1 MRIHFMINGVGQGHV
16 YRTLPIMKQLA
27 KRHKITAS
35 SFGDALRILEENG
48 YPGAYELKPFGDV
61 VAQGFK
67 VNIKQSL
74 LDNAKKLGPG
84 LIKRTSDIITDC
96 RADVVVVDGYLLGL
110 FVAKMLRKSTVTIAN
125 CTKLW
130 YVFPKISNIVESGSD
145 IFSKSVVDSSDIIIV
160 PDFTPP
166 FDFSRDNL
174 SYFGSARKFHFVGP
188 TSLIAE
194 DKKGRRPLVSVG
206 GTRMQHKS
214 FEHIAELLDKMGYNP
229 IMADGHLSEE
239 DMASAIAQ
247 APFAV
252 VHGGHT
258 TIMNAV
264 SANTPVISIPLK
276 GYTERVNNAQG
287 AERAG
292 CGVVLDP
299 EFIDLDVLK
308 IAIGKIRSNYIRET
322 TTLFSHTAH
331 AMEGHRKA
339 AALIEKLEEKTIQKK
354 RHKIF

>member
-1 MRIHFMINGVGQGHV
+1 MINGVGQGHV
-16 YRTLPIMKQLA
+16 YRVLPVMKTLA

-35 SFGDALRILEENG
+35 AFGDALRILEENG

-61 VAQGFK
+61 VAQGLK

-84 LIKRTSDIITDC
+84 LIKRASDIITDC
-96 RADVVVVDGYLLGL
+96 RPDVVVVDGYLLGL
-110 FVAKMLRKSTVTIAN
+110 FVAKMHRKSTVTIAN

-145 IFSKSVVDSSDIIIV
+145 IFSKSVVDSSDIVIV
-160 PDFTPP
+160 PDFPPP

-174 SYFGSARKFHFVGP
+174 SYFGSAGKFHFVGP
-188 TSLIAE
+188 TALIAE
-194 DKKGRRPLVSVG
+194 NKKGRRPLVSVG

-214 FEHIAELLDKMGYNP
+214 FEYVAGLLGKIGYDP
-229 IMADGHLSEE
+229 IMADGRLSEE
-239 DMASAIAQ
+239 DMHNAIAQ

-258 TIMNAV
+258 TIMNAI
-264 SANTPVISIPLK
+264 SANTPVIPVPLK
-276 GYTERVNNAQG
+276 GYTERTNNALG

-299 EFIDLDVLK
+299 EFLDLDVLR
-308 IAIGKIRSNYIRET
+308 IAITKIGSRSVRENT
-322 TTLFSHTAH
+322 ALFSRAAH
-331 AMEGHRKA
+331 AMEGYRKA
-339 AALIEKLEEKTIQKK
+339 AALIERLEKKTTQK
-354 RHKIF
+354 RHHKIF